1 MQNKFRYGNLISNFS
16 TLISALITLTI
27 VFTLTFAS
35 VFGILSL
42 KEYNTQAENKN
53 QIIIYLNDLDANEKK
68 DFSKKLLELPG
79 ISSIRY
85 ESKELA
91 LKALI
96 LELGVNLSE
105 NENPLN
111 DAFYVYLKKDVNL
124 DSLKESL
131 VNMKEISAFDF
142 RTNAIQNGL
151 KFNENINSFITNA
164 TIAMS
169 LFTIL
174 MIYNII
180 KFSIKSKNDEIIKA
194 INSNTQVS
202 TLKRFFFIEVFIQ
215 VTLSFIFAV
224 LLYNNIKFRII
235 ENINLII
242 PTYNLQVTRFSEI
255 IAISLIYLISIVLVA
270 FINYIS
276 MHRYFKKTIGDSN
289 VSE

>member
-1 MQNKFRYGNLISNFS
+1 MQNKFRYTNLISNFS

-42 KEYNTQAENKN
+42 KEYNTQAENRN

-91 LKALI
+91 IKALI
-96 LELGVNLSE
+96 LELGINLSE

-124 DSLKESL
+124 DHLKESL
-131 VNMKEISAFDF
+131 VNMTEISAFDF

-151 KFNENINSFITNA
+151 KFNEDMSSFVRNA
-164 TIAMS
+164 TIVMA

-194 INSNTQVS
+194 INSNTKVS
-202 TLKRFFFIEVFIQ
+202 TLKRFFFIEEFIQ
-215 VTLSFIFAV
+215 ITISFILAIV
-224 LLYNNIKFRII
+224 LYGNIKLRVID
-235 ENINLII
+235 NINLII
-242 PTYNLQVTRFSEI
+242 PTYNLQVSQFKEVMVI
-255 IAISLIYLISIVLVA
+255 ILIYVISIVLAA